1 METEGAD
8 SPRRGGTRRRQVTGR
23 EEAEAGTLRTQQLH
37 AQGRLGE
44 AVEEGLLTLTAWR
57 ALGDSRRECELLLWL
72 VWALSDQGASAEA
85 LLLARHA
92 FDAARAARL
101 PSELER
107 SLVAV
112 AGLQG
117 RLGDAAAAETLLLQA
132 LSRARELP
140 DAQQVPVPLNAL
152 LATLL
157 QAHEDQ
163 RETDPE
169 RALAT
174 AARLQRHA
182 RDALRWAS
190 QEPDAMRKAI
200 LLSNAGAALGVAGQ
214 PQEGIQRLRESLQL
228 AEESG
233 LRLVA
238 LRAAERLSGQ
248 LLHAGSVEQAL
259 ALDPVLQEQLRPDDG
274 PAVRESVHT
283 ARARLAEAR
292 GDAELAASMREA
304 ANRDRAERLAG
315 AEAMRDAVS
324 RLAGGVLRV
333 LPEVDLE
340 WAQRPGG

>member
-1 METEGAD
+1 
-8 SPRRGGTRRRQVTGR
+8 
-23 EEAEAGTLRTQQLH
+23 
-37 AQGRLGE
+37 
-44 AVEEGLLTLTAWR
+44 
-57 ALGDSRRECELLLWL
+57 
-72 VWALSDQGASAEA
+72 
-85 LLLARHA
+85 
-92 FDAARAARL
+92 
-101 PSELER
+101 
-107 SLVAV
+107 
-112 AGLQG
+112 
-117 RLGDAAAAETLLLQA
+117 
-132 LSRARELP
+132 
-140 DAQQVPVPLNAL
+140 
-152 LATLL
+152 
-157 QAHEDQ
+157 
-163 RETDPE
+163 
-169 RALAT
+169 
-174 AARLQRHA
+174 
-182 RDALRWAS
+182 
-190 QEPDAMRKAI
+190 MRKAI